1 MVDLTEQAARVWT
14 PLLPRLEAMRRRVRP
29 GQRRE
34 PLPPPLLRG
43 MVLEVLPAA
52 LASWLPQQRVPALR
66 LRV

>member
-1 MVDLTEQAARVWT
+1 
-14 PLLPRLEAMRRRVRP
+14 
-29 GQRRE
+29 
-34 PLPPPLLRG
+34 LLRG